1 MRNVCVATG
10 HVAGG
15 AIGLVGVMLRAEG
28 VAMTG
33 EAFRAVERGA
43 LFRRR
48 RRMWVVA
55 SDAGHLVAGFE
66 FADALPQRFGLAERA
81 DLLRFLIDVNVVV
94 DAVTKIIARAIV
106 GEFVVRL
113 LNGDVAFEMAL
124 HANVVAARGR
134 EL

>member
-1 MRNVCVATG
+1 
-10 HVAGG
+10 
-15 AIGLVGVMLRAEG
+15 
-28 VAMTG
+28 
-33 EAFRAVERGA
+33 
-43 LFRRR
+43 
-48 RRMWVVA
+48 MWVVA

-94 DAVTKIIARAIV
+94 DAVTKIIAGAVV

-113 LNGDVAFEMAL
+113 LDGDVAFEVAL
-124 HANVVAARGR
+124 HANVVAAGGR